1 MARGRRPI
9 GALVAVATAGS
20 TLALVAAPVDIAFAA
35 TITVETAMNADDGLC
50 SLQEALENAND
61 GPASNEECDP
71 GGEGADTIVFEI
83 AGTGPFELELANS
96 AGLVIDDTVTID
108 ATTQDGWSAGN
119 PQVVL
124 DGQSYSGPVVDL
136 STATGVTLKGFR
148 IVDTLDPEPGVQA
161 GPGSTISQN
170 VFGPDVNGAPTDLG
184 TGVLVAG
191 VSNVTVQANRIA
203 GTRTAIQLT
212 GTTTDVSIVGN
223 VLGLAA
229 DGTTSVPNRHGILV
243 GATPTEPNFEVVQVP
258 ATTHGLSIQDNVI
271 ASSVTGSPH
280 YAGYGMGLYASSMID
295 TQIQG
300 NLIGTDV
307 TGQSAR
313 PNGVGISIGWGSSGL
328 GQIDAEIG
336 GTNPGDRNVISG
348 NLGEGIAL
356 WTEPSVYIRGNYLG
370 VAADGTTPMPNNSG
384 PVPDLDNGP
393 LADEMPGFG
402 NIVIRNYASD
412 NTIGGLLPGEGN
424 VIANSPKAGIVA
436 FTGSRNRFEG
446 NSISGNAGLGI
457 DLGTV
462 GPELNDFGDGDGNV
476 SDGDDPA
483 YANNL
488 QNWPYVVGTD
498 FLPNGDL
505 QVTTYVDS
513 EPQNTNGPVDVQ
525 IYESGPDGQG
535 RRFLGHESSDALPG
549 NVTVTIPQAVLGSL
563 TWGDRIVTLAVDDLG
578 NTSEFSDAI
587 TLLPPN
593 TIFVNDA
600 GDDPDSF
607 LGDGYC
613 DAGVEA
619 GICTLRAAIEQ
630 ANADEIPTTILF
642 DLDAMGTST
651 IQPAT
656 ELPTI
661 TADITID
668 GILGIDGD
676 HGTCGTWPPQPGVQI
691 VFPSGTIAGLATD
704 YTVGRLTLR
713 GLALGGSPQELLFLG
728 SSGNV
733 VECNFLGTDLT
744 GATQV
749 GSPAFDVFVNGW
761 ANPTDTTIRGNLI
774 VGGFAEHI
782 RLAGADGNTVVGN
795 RIGTDLAG
803 TTAFGNVGNAILV
816 TGNDNQIGG
825 VAPGEGNIIRAAS
838 DAAIQIGNGP
848 ALILDGNS
856 VRGNSIVGNNGI
868 GIDLDGGGVTFNH
881 AGTVAGPNAYQN
893 FPVFSFVTST
903 NTSTR
908 AIGVLDS
915 EPSRTYAIDV
925 FANTTCDS
933 SWFGEGEQFL
943 GTFDVTTDA
952 TGRATIDHTFSTGLG
967 EPFGVTSTAT
977 DTVTGNTSEFS
988 FCFAASSPNISWTQA
1003 QDIASGASVS
1013 QFFTSLLQEKWFKVP
1028 VGPGADVNVT
1038 VSGLPGSAVSIHTN
1052 PNEAYNQATNPSSG
1066 VALAA
1071 EAADTAFLPS
1081 GSLPSGSLP
1090 SGSLPSGS
1098 LPSGSLPSGSLETG
1112 FLPSG
1117 SLPSGSLP
1125 SGSLPSGS
1133 LPSGSLPSGS
1143 LPSGSLPSGSL
1154 PSGSLPSGSLPS
1166 GSLPSGSLPSGS
1178 LPSGS
1183 LPSGSLPSGS
1193 LDAYA
1198 TASRRSLIAY
1208 SANPY
1213 STVQSISRNTFDYGG
1228 DLYIR
1233 VVGPYTTTQAFT
1245 LDVEVTGGV
1254 CGSLQPVAGSAFT
1267 APADGTRHT
1276 VILTDSSRLDGTP
1289 AEIAEA
1295 LADLTRFALRADVQG
1310 VVVDLAGSAFGRV
1323 QAANAQADA
1332 LPNCPFAKNRVADE
1346 IKSVVDA
1353 YRQANPDLEYVVLA
1367 GGADVIPFHQ
1377 VSDVAG
1383 LASEREYV
1391 PPVAANSPTE
1401 AGLRTG
1407 LVKGQDFYG
1416 SSTDLTIAGRTL
1428 SLPDLAVG
1436 RLVDNAADVSIAIE
1450 AYEATGGVVTPNSS
1464 LVTGYDFVGD
1474 AATTVAAELA
1484 AGLASTPTTLIQPP
1498 GEAPDGPNAWTA
1510 SQLRG
1515 PLLSGDHDVVML
1527 TGHFSAGQLLAAD
1540 YRTTIQASEVAT
1552 AAADFADTVVL
1563 ALGCH
1568 GGFSLPGSD
1577 LLPGSSPDPDWA
1589 KAFLRRGAASFVAA
1603 TGYAYGDTE
1612 LEEYGERLFVELTR
1626 QMRTGTGAISMG
1638 QALVAAKQAYLAQ
1651 VPQLSGLDEKT
1662 LVEMTL
1668 YGLPMMKVDVPG
1680 ARLSPPSTSSIAGT
1694 PTAVGGNGFGLTSS
1708 SITINPTVTGPT
1720 NVPLEDLTNG
1730 GIVTTQ
1736 YSTGRDGVVAIP
1748 NEPVLPKQVDVVSVA
1763 DRVLRGVALRGGT
1776 YTDTSNVIPFTSAPT
1791 TETSRPI
1798 QSFQSDVFYPNQV
1811 WMPNFYAAAD
1821 GGPTRLVT
1829 VPQQYK
1835 SNAIGDVRG
1844 TLRTWTSVNLAMY
1857 YLQDD
1862 WHLLTQ
1868 SPITAAAVS
1877 AAPAITGVSASVS
1890 GGIVTFSVDA
1900 QAEGSAGVQSVWIL
1914 YTGEVGS
1921 PYHGTWAPVDLVR
1934 DTVDPNRWTGTLDI
1948 GGNDAGQLRFMAQ
1961 AVGGAGLT
1969 ALATNLGA
1977 YYRIGVDNTP
1987 PVGVPAT
1994 STALSGPSSGVFG
2007 QTSTFQVQVGGFT
2020 PLAGAVVE
2028 FEVAGQRVLTTTNA
2042 VGVATLPFTPNV
2054 LPGTYDVQATLR
2066 GTSTYPG
2073 SSATL
2078 TYEVTKAPTTL
2089 TLTPSTAA
2097 AAPTGATPLVASLRS
2112 DGAGLGGKPIV
2123 FRITSTVDSSVVE
2136 RVVIADAWGDATLS
2150 NVGLPLGTY
2159 QVQASF
2165 GTGVTVSVS
2174 DANYGSS
2181 TSGTSTLTLQN
2192 QTPPVI
2198 TAAATVAGGQPYTA
2212 GAWTNSNVT
2221 VTFTCT
2227 ASPLTTISSCTPP
2240 QTVTTPGTTT
2250 SVTGTAVD
2258 ASGLSAST
2266 SFGPI
2271 RIDQSG
2277 PTITITTPAAS
2288 ASYQLGAAVTPAFT
2302 CVDALSGTATCTS
2315 TPIDTATAGAKTFTV
2330 TATDLAGNTST
2341 ASVNYTVV
2349 SGNQAPT
2356 VVADMGVPGLQE
2368 IGFRGN
2374 AAVIAGTF
2382 TDPDGRAPYRA
2393 YARWTATGAFTPFA
2407 IAANGAF
2414 VAAYVYPNA
2423 GVRTVTIRVC
2433 DAQGACGTDDIT
2445 VRVGIS
2451 QRVVPVLQ
2459 CVTDRRPASPRYRAV
2474 FGYNNPAPF
2483 PVAAITVPFVEN
2495 WFNPLPALRGQPQVF
2510 LPGNQR
2516 NVFTADFNSGTL
2528 SWTLQGTTVQARSN
2542 TTRC

>member
-136 STATGVTLKGFR
+136 SSATGVTLKGFR

-223 VLGLAA
+223 VLGLDT
-229 DGTTSVPNRHGILV
+229 DGTTSVANRHGILV
-243 GATPTEPNFEVVQVP
+243 GATPTDPNFEVVQVP

-280 YAGYGMGLYASSMID
+280 YAGYGMGLYGSSMID

-384 PVPDLDNGP
+384 PVPDVDNGP

-412 NTIGGLLPGEGN
+412 NTIGGLQPGEGN

-446 NSISGNAGLGI
+446 NSIYGNAGLGI
-457 DLGTV
+457 DLGNV
-462 GPELNDFGDGDGNV
+462 GPELNDVGDTDGDTSEGE
-476 SDGDDPA
+476 DPT

-513 EPQNTNGPVDVQ
+513 EPEETNGPVDVQ

-535 RRFLGHESSDALPG
+535 RRFLGHDTSDALPG

-749 GSPAFDVFVNGW
+749 GSPTFDVFVNGW

-774 VGGFAEHI
+774 VGGNAEHI
-782 RLAGADGNTVVGN
+782 RLGGADGNTVVGN
-795 RIGTDLAG
+795 RIGTDLTG

-838 DAAIQIGNGP
+838 GAAIEIGNGP
-848 ALILDGNS
+848 APGPRRQQRARQLDRPATTASGS
-856 VRGNSIVGNNGI
+856 TSTAAASRS
-868 GIDLDGGGVTFNH
+868 TTP
-881 AGTVAGPNAYQN
+881 ARSPAPTPTRTS
-893 FPVFSFVTST
+893 PVFSFVTST

-915 EPSRTYAIDV
+915 APSRTYAIDV

-967 EPFGVTSTAT
+967 EPFGGHVDRDRHRHRQHVGVLVLLRRLVPEHLVDPGAGHRQRREREPVLHLAAAGEVVQGPGRPRRRRERHRVGPARQRGLDPHESERGLQPGHEP
-977 DTVTGNTSEFS
+977 VERCGTGGRGRRHCVPALRLAPVRLAAQRQPAQRLPALRLAPLGLARDRLPAPRARSRAAR
-988 FCFAASSPNISWTQA
+988 CPAAASPA
-1003 QDIASGASVS
+1003 APCPPARC
-1013 QFFTSLLQEKWFKVP
+1013 P
-1028 VGPGADVNVT
+1028 VR
-1038 VSGLPGSAVSIHTN
+1038 
-1052 PNEAYNQATNPSSG
+1052 
-1066 VALAA
+1066 LAC
-1071 EAADTAFLPS
+1071 PV
-1081 GSLPSGSLP
+1081 
-1090 SGSLPSGS
+1090 
-1098 LPSGSLPSGSLETG
+1098 
-1112 FLPSG
+1112 
-1117 SLPSGSLP
+1117 
-1125 SGSLPSGS
+1125 
-1133 LPSGSLPSGS
+1133 
-1143 LPSGSLPSGSL
+1143 GSLPSGSL

-1552 AAADFADTVVL
+1552 ATADFADTVVL

-1668 YGLPMMKVDVPG
+1668 YGLPMMRVDVPG
-1680 ARLSPPSTSSIAGT
+1680 ARLSPPSTNSIAGT

-1736 YSTGRDGVVAIP
+1736 YSTGPRRRRRDPERAGAAQAGRRRLGGRPGVAWRRPARRHLHRHVERDPVHLGTHDRDVATDP
-1748 NEPVLPKQVDVVSVA
+1748 VVPERRLLPQPGVDAELLRGRRRRTHASRHRAPAVQEQRDRRRPRHPAHLDVGEPGDVLPPGRLAPPHAEPDHGSGRQRSTRDHR
-1763 DRVLRGVALRGGT
+1763 RVGIGVGRH
-1776 YTDTSNVIPFTSAPT
+1776 
-1791 TETSRPI
+1791 R
-1798 QSFQSDVFYPNQV
+1798 
-1811 WMPNFYAAAD
+1811 
-1821 GGPTRLVT
+1821 
-1829 VPQQYK
+1829 
-1835 SNAIGDVRG
+1835 
-1844 TLRTWTSVNLAMY
+1844 
-1857 YLQDD
+1857 
-1862 WHLLTQ
+1862 HLLRRR
-1868 SPITAAAVS
+1868 P
-1877 AAPAITGVSASVS
+1877 GR
-1890 GGIVTFSVDA
+1890 G
-1900 QAEGSAGVQSVWIL
+1900 
-1914 YTGEVGS
+1914 
-1921 PYHGTWAPVDLVR
+1921 
-1934 DTVDPNRWTGTLDI
+1934 
-1948 GGNDAGQLRFMAQ
+1948 
-1961 AVGGAGLT
+1961 
-1969 ALATNLGA
+1969 
-1977 YYRIGVDNTP
+1977 
-1987 PVGVPAT
+1987 
-1994 STALSGPSSGVFG
+1994 FG
-2007 QTSTFQVQVGGFT
+2007 
-2020 PLAGAVVE
+2020 
-2028 FEVAGQRVLTTTNA
+2028 RRA
-2042 VGVATLPFTPNV
+2042 VGVDPLHRRGRQPLPRHVGAGRPGARHRRPEPLDRHARHRWQRRRTAALHGAGGRRRGAHRPGHQPRRV
-2054 LPGTYDVQATLR
+2054 LPH
-2066 GTSTYPG
+2066 
-2073 SSATL
+2073 
-2078 TYEVTKAPTTL
+2078 
-2089 TLTPSTAA
+2089 
-2097 AAPTGATPLVASLRS
+2097 
-2112 DGAGLGGKPIV
+2112 
-2123 FRITSTVDSSVVE
+2123 
-2136 RVVIADAWGDATLS
+2136 RVS
-2150 NVGLPLGTY
+2150 
-2159 QVQASF
+2159 
-2165 GTGVTVSVS
+2165 
-2174 DANYGSS
+2174 
-2181 TSGTSTLTLQN
+2181 
-2192 QTPPVI
+2192 
-2198 TAAATVAGGQPYTA
+2198 
-2212 GAWTNSNVT
+2212 
-2221 VTFTCT
+2221 
-2227 ASPLTTISSCTPP
+2227 
-2240 QTVTTPGTTT
+2240 TTPRR
-2250 SVTGTAVD
+2250 
-2258 ASGLSAST
+2258 SASRPRRPR
-2266 SFGPI
+2266 SPV
-2271 RIDQSG
+2271 RRRACSAR
-2277 PTITITTPAAS
+2277 PRRSRCRSAAS
-2288 ASYQLGAAVTPAFT
+2288 RRSPVP
-2302 CVDALSGTATCTS
+2302 SS
-2315 TPIDTATAGAKTFTV
+2315 SSRWP
-2330 TATDLAGNTST
+2330 
-2341 ASVNYTVV
+2341 V
-2349 SGNQAPT
+2349 S
-2356 VVADMGVPGLQE
+2356 
-2368 IGFRGN
+2368 
-2374 AAVIAGTF
+2374 
-2382 TDPDGRAPYRA
+2382 
-2393 YARWTATGAFTPFA
+2393 
-2407 IAANGAF
+2407 
-2414 VAAYVYPNA
+2414 
-2423 GVRTVTIRVC
+2423 
-2433 DAQGACGTDDIT
+2433 AC
-2445 VRVGIS
+2445 
-2451 QRVVPVLQ
+2451 
-2459 CVTDRRPASPRYRAV
+2459 
-2474 FGYNNPAPF
+2474 
-2483 PVAAITVPFVEN
+2483 
-2495 WFNPLPALRGQPQVF
+2495 
-2510 LPGNQR
+2510 
-2516 NVFTADFNSGTL
+2516 
-2528 SWTLQGTTVQARSN
+2528 
-2542 TTRC
+2542 